1 MADGLYLIWSAYHGM
16 WWGASR
22 AGYTRTLS
30 NAGRY
35 SREDAISICATA
47 RDGWPAGD
55 ETPTEI
61 PVRESDA
68 LECAAICA
76 SLRSSTHG

>member
-1 MADGLYLIWSAYHGM
+1 MADGLYLIWSAQHGM
-16 WWGASR
+16 WWGPAR
-22 AGYTRTLS
+22 AGYVRDLRR
-30 NAGRY
+30 AGRY
-35 SREDAISICATA
+35 SRDDAISICATA

-55 ETPTEI
+55 AIPSEI
-61 PVRESDA
+61 PVREADA